1 MPLRR
6 LIFIMLAATATLLLS
21 SCSNAEP
28 DLKIISFNIRY
39 NSWNNIDDANGWP
52 FRKEAVV
59 NMILQ
64 EHPDAIG
71 LQEALVDQ
79 LLYLD
84 SSLPTYRRVGV
95 GRDDGNEGGE
105 FMAIY
110 YDTTRLENV
119 GYNTYWLSETPE
131 VPSLGWDAACR
142 RTVTTLKLRDR
153 HSGKEFVYLN
163 THLDH
168 VGMVARAE
176 SAKFIASTIKDF
188 PTDLPVIL
196 GGDMNSTIDDTIFNT
211 FYANGLQSAK
221 ELSGSESND
230 ITYNAFGKGEG
241 SAIDHFFVRN
251 AKVSTYNTLT
261 ADYGAPY
268 ISDHYPIAIT
278 ILL

>member
-6 LIFIMLAATATLLLS
+6 LIFIMLAAAATLLLS
-21 SCSNAEP
+21 SCSKAEP

-39 NSWNNIDDANGWP
+39 NSWNNIDDANGWS

-95 GRDDGNEGGE
+95 GRDDGKEGGE

-110 YDTTRLENV
+110 YDTTRLEYV

-131 VPSLGWDAACR
+131 VPSFGWDAACR

-153 HSGKEFVYLN
+153 HSGEEFVYLN

-221 ELSGSESND
+221 ELYGSESND
-230 ITYNAFGKGEG
+230 ITYNSFGKGEG

>member
-119 GYNTYWLSETPE
+119 GYNTYWLSETPVTAT
-131 VPSLGWDAACR
+131 VPYTGRTDTPFRRAVRPIVLLFVDSLNS
-142 RTVTTLKLRDR
+142 K
-153 HSGKEFVYLN
+153 
-163 THLDH
+163 
-168 VGMVARAE
+168 
-176 SAKFIASTIKDF
+176 ST
-188 PTDLPVIL
+188 
-196 GGDMNSTIDDTIFNT
+196 
-211 FYANGLQSAK
+211 
-221 ELSGSESND
+221 E
-230 ITYNAFGKGEG
+230 
-241 SAIDHFFVRN
+241 
-251 AKVSTYNTLT
+251 AKVV
-261 ADYGAPY
+261 P
-268 ISDHYPIAIT
+268 PR
-278 ILL
+278 LLLI

>member
-1 MPLRR
+1 MKRTLRILFVAA
-6 LIFIMLAATATLLLS
+6 LILS
-21 SCSNAEP
+21 SCSKAEL

-110 YDTTRLENV
+110 YDTTRLENL

-131 VPSLGWDAACR
+131 VPSLGWDAACS

-176 SAKFIASTIKDF
+176 SAKLIASTIKDF

>member
-1 MPLRR
+1 MKRTLRI
-6 LIFIMLAATATLLLS
+6 LFVAALMLS
-21 SCSNAEP
+21 SCSKAEP

-95 GRDDGNEGGE
+95 GRDDGKEGGE

-110 YDTTRLENV
+110 YDTTRLEYV

-131 VPSLGWDAACR
+131 VPSFGWDAACR

>member
-1 MPLRR
+1 MKRTLRLLFVAA
-6 LIFIMLAATATLLLS
+6 LILS

-39 NSWNNIDDANGWP
+39 NSWNNIDDDNGWP

-59 NMILQ
+59 NMITQ

-131 VPSLGWDAACR
+131 DPSLGWDAACR

-261 ADYGAPY
+261 TDYGAPY

>member
-1 MPLRR
+1 MKRTLRI
-6 LIFIMLAATATLLLS
+6 LFVAALLLS
-21 SCSNAEP
+21 SCSKAEP

-95 GRDDGNEGGE
+95 GRDDGKEGGE

-110 YDTTRLENV
+110 YDTTRLEYV

-131 VPSLGWDAACR
+131 VPSFGWDAACR

-153 HSGKEFVYLN
+153 HSGEEFVYLN

>member
-1 MPLRR
+1 MKRTLRILFVAA
-6 LIFIMLAATATLLLS
+6 LILS

-110 YDTTRLENV
+110 YDTTRLEYV

-153 HSGKEFVYLN
+153 HSGEEFVYLN

-176 SAKFIASTIKDF
+176 SAKLIASTIKDF

>member
-6 LIFIMLAATATLLLS
+6 LIFIMLPATATLLLS

>member
-28 DLKIISFNIRY
+28 ELKIISFNIRY
-39 NSWNNIDDANGWP
+39 NSWNNIDGDNGWP

-110 YDTTRLENV
+110 YDTTRLENL

-278 ILL
+278 IPL

>member
-1 MPLRR
+1 MKRTLRLLFVAA
-6 LIFIMLAATATLLLS
+6 LILS

-39 NSWNNIDDANGWP
+39 NSWNNIDGANGWP

-84 SSLPTYRRVGV
+84 SCLPTYRRVGV
-95 GRDDGNEGGE
+95 GRDDGKDAGE

-110 YDTTRLENV
+110 YDTTRLEYL
-119 GYNTYWLSETPE
+119 GYNTYWLSETPD

-211 FYANGLQSAK
+211 FYANGLQTAK

-278 ILL
+278 IPL

>member
-1 MPLRR
+1 MKRTLRLLFVAA
-6 LIFIMLAATATLLLS
+6 LILS

-39 NSWNNIDDANGWP
+39 NSWNNIDGDNGWP

-64 EHPDAIG
+64 EHPDAFG

-84 SSLPTYRRVGV
+84 SCLPTYRRVGV
-95 GRDDGNEGGE
+95 GREDGKDAGE

-110 YDTTRLENV
+110 YDTTRLEYL

-176 SAKFIASTIKDF
+176 SAKLIASTIKDF

-211 FYANGLQSAK
+211 FYANGLQTTK

-261 ADYGAPY
+261 ADYGVPY
-268 ISDHYPIAIT
+268 ISDHYPISIT
-278 ILL
+278 IPL

>member
-6 LIFIMLAATATLLLS
+6 LIFIMLAAAATLLLS
-21 SCSNAEP
+21 SCSKAEP

-95 GRDDGNEGGE
+95 GRDDGKEGGE

-110 YDTTRLENV
+110 YDTTRLEYV

-131 VPSLGWDAACR
+131 VPSFGWDAACR

-153 HSGKEFVYLN
+153 HSGEEFVYLN

-251 AKVSTYNTLT
+251 AKVSTFNTIT

>member
-1 MPLRR
+1 MKRTLRILFVAA
-6 LIFIMLAATATLLLS
+6 LILS

-110 YDTTRLENV
+110 YDTTRLENL

-176 SAKFIASTIKDF
+176 SAKLIASTIKDF

>member
-1 MPLRR
+1 MKRTLRILFVAA
-6 LIFIMLAATATLLLS
+6 LILS
-21 SCSNAEP
+21 SCSKAEP

-95 GRDDGNEGGE
+95 GRDDGKEGGE

-110 YDTTRLENV
+110 YDTTRLEYV

-131 VPSLGWDAACR
+131 VPSFGWDAACR

-153 HSGKEFVYLN
+153 HSGEEFVYLN

>member
-1 MPLRR
+1 MKRTLRILFVAA
-6 LIFIMLAATATLLLS
+6 LILS

-211 FYANGLQSAK
+211 FYANSLQSAK

>member
-1 MPLRR
+1 MKRTLRLLFVAA
-6 LIFIMLAATATLLLS
+6 LILS

-39 NSWNNIDDANGWP
+39 NSWNNIDGANGWP

-84 SSLPTYRRVGV
+84 SCLPTYRRVGV
-95 GRDDGNEGGE
+95 GRDDGKDAGE

-110 YDTTRLENV
+110 YDTTRLEYL

-153 HSGKEFVYLN
+153 HIGKEFVYLN

-211 FYANGLQSAK
+211 FYANGLQTAK

-251 AKVSTYNTLT
+251 AKVSTFNTLT

-278 ILL
+278 IPL

>member
-110 YDTTRLENV
+110 YDTTRLENL

-176 SAKFIASTIKDF
+176 SAKLIASTIKDF

>member
-6 LIFIMLAATATLLLS
+6 LIFIMLAAAATLLLS
-21 SCSNAEP
+21 SCSKAEP

-95 GRDDGNEGGE
+95 GRDDGKEGGE

-110 YDTTRLENV
+110 YDTTRLEYV

-131 VPSLGWDAACR
+131 VPSFGWDAACR

-153 HSGKEFVYLN
+153 HSGEEFVYLN

>member
-1 MPLRR
+1 
-6 LIFIMLAATATLLLS
+6 MLVVLLFGGCNKPS
-21 SCSNAEP
+21 DE
-28 DLKIISFNIRY
+28 LKIISFNIRY
-39 NSWNNIDDANGWP
+39 NSWNNIDGDNGWP

-110 YDTTRLENV
+110 YDTTRLENL

-278 ILL
+278 IPL

>member
-1 MPLRR
+1 MKRTLRILFVAA
-6 LIFIMLAATATLLLS
+6 LILS
-21 SCSNAEP
+21 SCSKAEP

-211 FYANGLQSAK
+211 FYANSLQSAK

>member
-1 MPLRR
+1 MKRTLRILFVAA
-6 LIFIMLAATATLLLS
+6 LILS

-211 FYANGLQSAK
+211 FYANSLQSAK

-251 AKVSTYNTLT
+251 AKVSTFNTLT

>member
-1 MPLRR
+1 MKRTLRI
-6 LIFIMLAATATLLLS
+6 LFVTALLLS
-21 SCSNAEP
+21 SCSKAEP

-59 NMILQ
+59 NMILR

-95 GRDDGNEGGE
+95 GRDDGKEGGE

-110 YDTTRLENV
+110 YDTTRLEYV

-131 VPSLGWDAACR
+131 VPSFGWDAACR

-153 HSGKEFVYLN
+153 HSGEEFVYLN

>member
-1 MPLRR
+1 MKRTLRLLFVAA
-6 LIFIMLAATATLLLS
+6 LILS

-39 NSWNNIDDANGWP
+39 NSWNNIDGANGWP

-59 NMILQ
+59 NMITQ

-95 GRDDGNEGGE
+95 GRDDGKDAGE

-110 YDTTRLENV
+110 YDTTRLEYL

-131 VPSLGWDAACR
+131 VPSIGWDAACR

-251 AKVSTYNTLT
+251 AKVSTFNTLT

-278 ILL
+278 IPL